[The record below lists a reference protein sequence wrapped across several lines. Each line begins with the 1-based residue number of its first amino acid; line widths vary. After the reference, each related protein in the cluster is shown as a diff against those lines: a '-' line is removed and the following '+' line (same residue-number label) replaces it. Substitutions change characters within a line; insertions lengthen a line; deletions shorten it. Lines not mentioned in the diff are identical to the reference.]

1 MAVNEG
7 LQKIAPGDV
16 PVDPNVRIP
25 DHVTQAS
32 ANADAIHERF
42 YPREQ
47 DAPAAPKKE
56 DVQQPVQQQDP
67 PIQQQVQDPPVQQ
80 QVQDPPRQRE
90 PAPGPEDEN
99 DQTWKHRFLSMQG
112 RWQAQVRANASME
125 EQMRLLGEELV
136 RTQNLIQTPVA
147 PAAGQANSDTHH
159 NNLITDEDRQNYGDE
174 LLDVVTRAAR
184 GAVSPELER
193 LQRENA
199 SLTQRVQKTGKRE
212 LFTTLDA
219 QLPTW
224 RAINQS
230 PQFVNWLRLRN
241 VYTGEVRQKMLDAA
255 VAGADAPK
263 AIQLFKDFLTEAN
276 ATGQLAPAA
285 QTEQQLQQQP
295 APREPALNLETLAAP
310 GRARPASGD
319 SQVPS
324 EKPMYS
330 RADIAKFYDDKRRG
344 LYAGREAAFA
354 ATEADLTAAQREG
367 RIRG

>member
-1 MAVNEG
+1 MAANEG
-7 LQKIAPGDV
+7 LKPLVDGEA

-32 ANADAIHERF
+32 AAADAIHERF
-42 YPREQ
+42 YPRNPET
-47 DAPAAPKKE
+47 PPAPKKE
-56 DVQQPVQQQDP
+56 DIQQPAQQVQDP
-67 PIQQQVQDPPVQQ
+67 AVQQQVQDPPVQQ
-80 QVQDPPRQRE
+80 QVQDPPRHRE

-112 RWQAQVRANASME
+112 RYNAVARNQAAME

-136 RTQNLIQTPVA
+136 RTQNLVQAA
-147 PAAGQANSDTHH
+147 PAASQASSDTHH

-199 SLTQRVQKTGKRE
+199 SLTQRVQNTGKRE
-212 LFTTLDA
+212 LFATLDT
-219 QLPTW
+219 QLPNW
-224 RAINQS
+224 RGINQS
-230 PQFVNWLRLRN
+230 PQFVQWLRLRN
-241 VYTGEVRQKMLDAA
+241 VYTGEVRQKMLNAA

-263 AIQLFKDFLTEAN
+263 AIQLFKDFLTEAQ

-285 QTEQQLQQQP
+285 QTEQQVQNP
-295 APREPALNLETLAAP
+295 APREPALNLEALAAP

-324 EKPMYS
+324 EKPTYS
-330 RADIAKFYDDKRRG
+330 RADISKLYDDKRRG